1 MASPDSLELLEP
13 KDRAEWRAWLVE
25 HHATSPGVRLAIGK
39 KGNPVTALTYED
51 AVEEALCFGWIDSMA
66 RRLDEHRYTG
76 AMTPRRPGSVW
87 AKSNKERVAR
97 LSAAG
102 LMMPAGQAA
111 VDRARADGS
120 WDILS
125 DADDLIEPDD
135 LSRELHAHPGARA
148 GFDSLAV
155 SARRMALFW
164 IASAKRPETRARRI
178 AETVS
183 AAADGRPPR

>member
-13 KDRAEWRAWLVE
+13 KDRAEWRAWLVV
-25 HHATSPGVRLAIGK
+25 HHATSRGVRLAIGK

-76 AMTPRRPGSVW
+76 VMTPRRPGSAW

-102 LMMPAGQAA
+102 LMMPAGQTA
-111 VDRARADGS
+111 VDRAQADGS
-120 WDILS
+120 WDILT

-135 LSRELHAHPGARA
+135 LSRELRAHPGARA
-148 GFDSLAV
+148 GFDSLTV

-164 IASAKRPETRARRI
+164 IASAKRPGTRARRI

-183 AAADGRPPR
+183 AAAEGRAPR